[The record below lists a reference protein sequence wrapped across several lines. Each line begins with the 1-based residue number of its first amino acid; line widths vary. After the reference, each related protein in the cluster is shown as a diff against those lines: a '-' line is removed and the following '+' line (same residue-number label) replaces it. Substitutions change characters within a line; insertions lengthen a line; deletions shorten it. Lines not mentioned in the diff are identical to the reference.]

1 MIKPKIHNILIKF
14 INNEANIT
22 ELEILESWLANPNNV
37 AIFNHFVEIE
47 YLTTFNMKQ
56 YNIDKAKLEISNKIK
71 ENKRHKKIL
80 AFKRISVAA
89 SIVFAIGF
97 SYIFFNKT
105 YNPAEEVN
113 SISTTK
119 TNVITPGT
127 NKAILTLG
135 NGNQVSLSKNETYKN
150 QYVTSDG
157 KKLTYKSE
165 AKKTKQNE
173 VIEYNDL
180 TIPRG
185 GEYFVV
191 LADGSKVWLNSE
203 SKLRYPTKFIDGK
216 ERNIELVYGEAY
228 FEISPSSKHNGS
240 KFNVIT
246 KGQKVKVLGTEFN
259 IKAYNEESIIATTL
273 VGGKIQIEKDDNKK
287 ILIPNQ
293 QAQVNTNLST
303 INVVPID
310 VSNEIA
316 WVKGLF
322 SFEEARLDN
331 MMKTLSRWY
340 DIDIVFENSSRKEFE
355 FTGILER
362 TKTIQEILEIIKKT
376 SQKDEITFKIADK
389 IIIIK

>member
-14 INNEANIT
+14 INNEANIA
-22 ELEILESWLANPNNV
+22 ELEILENWLTNPKNV

-47 YLTTFNMKQ
+47 YLAACNMEQ
-56 YNIDKAKLEISNKIK
+56 YNIDIAKAEINKKIK
-71 ENKRHKKIL
+71 ATKRQ
-80 AFKRISVAA
+80 KRIATIKQLSIAA
-89 SIVFAIGF
+89 SIVIAIGVGYLF
-97 SYIFFNKT
+97 IPPPSQTPKVVKT
-105 YNPAEEVN
+105 PVPSNNIIV
-113 SISTTK
+113 
-119 TNVITPGT
+119 PGT

-135 NGNQVSLSKNETYKN
+135 NGNQVSLSKDETYAN
-150 QYVTSDG
+150 QYVTSNG

-165 AKKTKQNE
+165 AKKVKQND

-185 GEYFVV
+185 GEFFIV
-191 LADGSKVWLNSE
+191 LADGSKIWLNSE
-203 SKLRYPTKFIDGK
+203 SKLKYPTKFIDGK
-216 ERNIELVYGEAY
+216 ERNIELIYGEAY

-246 KGQKVKVLGTEFN
+246 KGQKVSVLGTEFN
-259 IKAYNEESIIATTL
+259 IKAYNDESVIATTL
-273 VGGKIQIEKDDNKK
+273 VGGKIQIEKGNNKK

-293 QAQVNTNLST
+293 QARVNTNLST
-303 INVVPID
+303 INIIPID

-340 DIDIVFENSSRKEFE
+340 NINIVFENSSRKEFE

-376 SQKDEITFKIADK
+376 SEKDEITFKITDN